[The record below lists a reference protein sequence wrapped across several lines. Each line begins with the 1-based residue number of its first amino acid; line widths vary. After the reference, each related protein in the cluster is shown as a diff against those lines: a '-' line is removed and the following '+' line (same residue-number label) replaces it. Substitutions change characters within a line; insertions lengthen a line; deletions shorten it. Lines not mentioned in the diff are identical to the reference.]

1 MKEPGYFCFVM
12 YRFSDP
18 INQIPENPFG
28 QTLPGLAVAGRLG
41 ADRGESLVVS
51 KLLET
56 IDGFIT
62 GVVVGEN
69 LGEEDAQCNPR
80 GVDPLPPR
88 MVGVAASRLD
98 VRLRQELEEGEPLLL
113 CELIS
118 VGTELVAGS

>member
-1 MKEPGYFCFVM
+1 MKEPGFFRFVM
-12 YRFSDP
+12 YGFTVSID
-18 INQIPENPFG
+18 QIPEDALG
-28 QTLPGLAVAGRLG
+28 QMLPGLAVTGRLG
-41 ADRGESLVVS
+41 GDRGESLVVS
-51 KLLET
+51 KLLESV
-56 IDGFIT
+56 DGVIA

-69 LGEEDAQCNPR
+69 LGEEDAQCDPR

-98 VRLRQELEEGEPLLL
+98 VRLRQEIEEGEPLLL